1 MAKTRI
7 RFVCPSCGHEF
18 PRWTGQCAG
27 CGEWNTL
34 VEEAVPTAVPGRAR
48 SAANGRPVAAVALAD
63 VRVDDHPRLVTG
75 LEELDRVLG
84 GGAMRGSLTLI
95 AGEPGI
101 GKSTLMTELARRL
114 PEATIL
120 YVSGEESPQQVKL
133 RARRMGVTGERLFLL
148 AETDVEAISE
158 AARTL
163 RPDVLVVD
171 SIQTVH
177 RPDVPSAP
185 GSVSQVRESAAT
197 LLGLTKSLPT
207 ITFLVGHVT
216 RDGSVAGP
224 RVLEHLVDAVLQF
237 EGDRHHAFRI
247 LRSIKNRFGAAHE
260 IGVFEMRDNGLVG
273 VENPSALFLAE
284 RAFGRSGSAVV
295 ATMEGTR
302 PLLVEVQALV
312 APTAYATPQRTAA
325 GFDPRRLQ
333 VLVAVLERR
342 EGHRFSQNDV
352 FVNVAG
358 GVRIDE
364 PAVDLAVA
372 LALVSS
378 LQDVPCDS
386 GAVAIGEVGLGGEVR
401 AVGRLAPRLAEA
413 RRLGFERAIVPRTG
427 LDSLRPPDGLE
438 LIGVGGVGDAVAS
451 VL

>member
-1 MAKTRI
+1 M
-7 RFVCPSCGHEF
+7 
-18 PRWTGQCAG
+18 
-27 CGEWNTL
+27 
-34 VEEAVPTAVPGRAR
+34 PTAVPGRAR